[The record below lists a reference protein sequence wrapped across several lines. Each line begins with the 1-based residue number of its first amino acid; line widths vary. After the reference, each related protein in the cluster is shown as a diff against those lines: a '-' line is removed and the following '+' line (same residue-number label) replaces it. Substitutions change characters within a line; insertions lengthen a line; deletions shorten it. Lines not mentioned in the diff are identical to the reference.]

1 MSVLWKNDQ
10 SAPSNYSLTCLPFP
24 NRVQLQQQVWCCQA
38 PLCCHTTVLIYL
50 PNQIETWLPV
60 SSSPLLPLL
69 QKLAGLTRP
78 SILISFCSYFQ
89 CPDGT
94 RCASATCAHKQV
106 PCRLTCHTLEAASCC
121 SKIWWSPPEAAWQ
134 SPCSKK
140 NFLLA
145 AVAPATKT
153 NDASSSCCHRAGWGS
168 VCPQLPLN
176 FRFKFFVGRRINW
189 SHQIF

>member
-140 NFLLA
+140 NSPRSCAPSDKDKWRIIQLLPPSWVRLRLPTIA
-145 AVAPATKT
+145 AEF
-153 NDASSSCCHRAGWGS
+153 S
-168 VCPQLPLN
+168 V
-176 FRFKFFVGRRINW
+176 
-189 SHQIF
+189 QILCREKN